1 MQQTYTS
8 AGTSQ
13 KQLPALHKYLDR
25 FTFHTLLDYGC
36 GKYDVFKRYVESL
49 GKTYFGYDKYNQ
61 PEHVND
67 QALSCKPDL
76 ITCANVLNVID
87 NDDTLNEI
95 IAHIASYGVP
105 AIFSVYEGDRSGVGK
120 VTKKDCYQRNQR
132 ASFYTTYLEKHF
144 ACVERKGN
152 IFFTRCT

>member
-1 MQQTYTS
+1 MQQTCTS

-13 KQLPALHKYLDR
+13 KQLPALYKYLDR
-25 FTFHTLLDYGC
+25 FTFHALLDYGC

-61 PEHVND
+61 PE
-67 QALSCKPDL
+67 QALSYRPDL

-95 IAHIASYGVP
+95 IAYIASYGVP
-105 AIFSVYEGDRSGVGK
+105 AIFSIYEGNRSGVGK

-132 ASFYTTYLEKHF
+132 AAFYMSYLGKHF
-144 ACVERKGN
+144 RRVERKGN
-152 IFFTRCT
+152 VFFCYPF